1 MSIESVTP
9 SNHLVLCHPFL
20 LLPSIFP
27 SISVFSNELALHI
40 WGPKYWSLSFRISPS
55 EEYSGLILIS
65 FRIDWFDIL
74 VVQGMSC
81 PLLGDE
87 QCRGGV
93 GAAPSV
99 SGPEVGE
106 VLEHHLIDFSA
117 S

>member
-1 MSIESVTP
+1 MTGSDGVSLPGWSVG
-9 SNHLVLCHPFL
+9 VKVCD
-20 LLPSIFP
+20 
-27 SISVFSNELALHI
+27 
-40 WGPKYWSLSFRISPS
+40 PS
-55 EEYSGLILIS
+55 EL
-65 FRIDWFDIL
+65 
-74 VVQGMSC
+74 SC